1 MFSIN
6 AFLLKTQEMSSPAVY
21 SNSVQFNY
29 EEFRKKVLSTAGIL
43 SAMGLG
49 DKDNIAIIGNS
60 DVDFIINILALWQ
73 IKAVPV
79 LVSPRLTNNEITE
92 QIIMSDCKVILNNKT
107 KKTIDLTSDIKILS
121 YPLDKKLKPGDI
133 ESDKELN
140 PDDTAVIIFTSG
152 ASGSSKGVE
161 LSFNNLLQSARISD
175 KVIHHNKEDRW
186 LASLPFY
193 HVGGFSI
200 ISRSLLFGTPIV
212 IPDSLQIQDIA
223 EVMENFSPTLCSFV
237 PTQLKRMLVADIL
250 PNNELR
256 RTLLGGGFIDQ
267 RLVFDAISDGWNII
281 KVYGS
286 TETSSFV
293 TSISDEEIYDK
304 PRSVGTAVKPN
315 QIMIVNE
322 NRFQIPWGEIGE
334 IAVSSPAVMKGYYND
349 DEETEKKIED
359 GFYFT
364 GDIGYVDAE
373 GCLFIES
380 RRTDLIITG
389 GENVNPNEVENRL
402 VEHPEISDA
411 AVFPLKDD
419 DWGEIV
425 AAAIVLENKKNS
437 VELDD
442 IQEFVKNDLAG
453 FKIPKKI
460 FIEKELPRNELGKIL
475 RTKLIEKYKES

>member
-1 MFSIN
+1 
-6 AFLLKTQEMSSPAVY
+6 MSSPAIY
-21 SNSVQFNY
+21 SNSVQLNY
-29 EEFRKKVLSTAGIL
+29 EEFRKKVLNTAGIL
-43 SAMGLG
+43 SGTGVSDM
-49 DKDNIAIIGNS
+49 DNIAIIGNS
-60 DVDFIINILALWQ
+60 DVDFIINILALWK

-79 LVSPRLTNNEITE
+79 LISPRLTNNEIEE
-92 QIIMSDCKVILNNKT
+92 QIITSDCKVILQNKM
-107 KKTIDLTSDIKILS
+107 KKAIDLSSDIKTLS
-121 YPLDKKLKPGDI
+121 YPFDKKLKAHHI
-133 ESDKELN
+133 ETDEELN

-200 ISRSLLFGTPIV
+200 ISRSLLFGTPII

-223 EVMENFSPTLCSFV
+223 EVMKNFSPTLCSLV
-237 PTQLKRMLVADIL
+237 PTQLKRMLLADIL
-250 PNNELR
+250 PNDELR
-256 RTLLGGGFIDQ
+256 NTLVGGGFIEQ

-293 TSISDEEIYDK
+293 TSISGEEIYDK
-304 PRSVGTAVKPN
+304 PRSVGAAVKPN
-315 QIMIVNE
+315 QIMIVDE

-334 IAVSSPAVMKGYYND
+334 IAVFSPAVMKGYYN
-349 DEETEKKIED
+349 EEVETEKKIEE
-359 GFYFT
+359 GYYFT
-364 GDIGYVDAE
+364 GDIGYLDAD
-373 GCLFIES
+373 GFLFIES

-389 GENVNPNEVENRL
+389 GENVNPIEVENRL

-425 AAAIVLENKKNS
+425 VAAIVLENNKNR

-442 IQEFVKNDLAG
+442 IRGFVKNDLAG
-453 FKIPKKI
+453 FKIPKKL
-460 FIEKELPRNELGKIL
+460 FVEKELPRNELGKIL
-475 RTKLIEKYKES
+475 RNKLIEKYQES